1 MLIDFNDFLAHNLL
15 SCKYGKII
23 FPKNFYL
30 FFLGLSFAVG
40 DFKLIL
46 ATLVFILAMVA
57 SYRLKIRSLSYYLNY
72 LSKIL
77 NLDEQKLIS
86 SIGIAGISSI
96 FVYFSVSVYGEL
108 EQSWLAFFIITQ
120 TLFSAC
126 GIAFFTKKLSSASG
140 KIKEQTPT
148 NFDELILQLDSKSS
162 LHRLWVIN
170 QITSMWEEQLLTPRQ
185 IRQWEEYLILLKNIE
200 LEPLILDKIEHSL
213 RKISALNS
221 QPLNIPRKNSTS
233 SQQHPLP
240 VMQTVNYIKGK

>member
-15 SCKYGKII
+15 SYKYGKII

-108 EQSWLAFFIITQ
+108 EQSWLAFFYYY
-120 TLFSAC
+120 
-126 GIAFFTKKLSSASG
+126 
-140 KIKEQTPT
+140 T
-148 NFDELILQLDSKSS
+148 NLI
-162 LHRLWVIN
+162 
-170 QITSMWEEQLLTPRQ
+170 
-185 IRQWEEYLILLKNIE
+185 
-200 LEPLILDKIEHSL
+200 
-213 RKISALNS
+213 
-221 QPLNIPRKNSTS
+221 
-233 SQQHPLP
+233 
-240 VMQTVNYIKGK
+240 